1 MINRAIQ
8 GFISLG
14 LRDMLALCSIYWSQ
28 SGEFMQYK
36 SHGMNIFYES
46 MGSGLPIIMIHG
58 WGPDHRSLKGCM
70 EPLFKGYEGD
80 FRRIYFDLP
89 GMGKT
94 KGNEWLSS
102 TDRMLELVIDF
113 IEGIVPNQAFLLVG
127 ESYGGYLARGVV
139 KKRQDLVKGML
150 LKCPLA
156 KHETQFKNA
165 PAFRVL
171 ARDNSLEDI
180 LSEEEKAYFEPVT
193 VIQTREVWMRFK
205 EEVLPG
211 LRVADHEYINKNWG
225 KRAPFSFDVD
235 ELENPLEKSV
245 LILMGKQDSMVG
257 YIDSWHFLK
266 NYSRASFMILDNA
279 GHNLQIEQPG
289 LFNCLVKDWLEK
301 VANSK

>member
-1 MINRAIQ
+1 MEYKSN
-8 GFISLG
+8 G
-14 LRDMLALCSIYWSQ
+14 MSIY
-28 SGEFMQYK
+28 
-36 SHGMNIFYES
+36 YES

-58 WGPDHRSLKGCM
+58 WGLDHRSLKGCM
-70 EPLFKGYEGD
+70 EPLFTGHEGI

-89 GMGKT
+89 GLGKT

-113 IEGIVPNQAFLLVG
+113 IEGIIPNQAFLLVG

-139 KKRQDLVKGML
+139 IKKQALVKGML

-156 KHETQFKNA
+156 RHETQLKNA

-171 ARDNSLEDI
+171 MRDDSLKDI
-180 LSEEEKAYFEPVT
+180 LSEEEKSYFEPVT
-193 VIQTREVWMRFK
+193 VIQTRKVWMRFK

-211 LRVADHEYINKNWG
+211 LRVADHAYINNNWG

-235 ELENPLEKSV
+235 ELKCPLEKPV

-257 YIDSWHFLK
+257 YMDSWHFLK
-266 NYSRASFMILDNA
+266 NYPRASFVILDNA
-279 GHNLQIEQPG
+279 GHNLQIEQPE
-289 LFNCLVKDWLEK
+289 LFDCLVKDWLERVINFK
-301 VANSK
+301 